1 MIKGNIQDYHLGLR
15 NDMAKRKSLIGVNN
29 FVRQTKKKRPGRHAK
44 RPNKHAKKNMK
55 RYRGQGR

>member
-1 MIKGNIQDYHLGLR
+1 
-15 NDMAKRKSLIGVNN
+15 MAKRKSLIGVNK

>member
-1 MIKGNIQDYHLGLR
+1 MIKENIQDYQLGLR